1 MPETAPESQGETAPE
16 QIEPVEQ
23 SLTDKLALAV
33 PPRQVLL
40 PMLIVFAVLMTM
52 AMPVLG
58 QANVNTSADS
68 STDIKDTLQDIG
80 DFISL
85 IVVGV
90 AVPNGA
96 YGFLQYMTAGSNVEQ
111 DEKGRERIRNT
122 FIGLAGVAV
131 IQGAVS
137 VFNSTLDLSAS

>member
-1 MPETAPESQGETAPE
+1 
-16 QIEPVEQ
+16 
-23 SLTDKLALAV
+23 
-33 PPRQVLL
+33 
-40 PMLIVFAVLMTM
+40 MLIVFAVLMTM